1 MSTVELP
8 DIQQSAPANPI
19 AIEWVGVRGLRYPV
33 TVVGAGPE
41 PQAAAADFA
50 LAVGLEAT
58 ERGTHMSRFVEQLA
72 ELREELSAETLLRA
86 ADDLASRLFSRSARI
101 DVSFPWFLERT
112 APASGAIAPVDCE
125 ASMSACVAPVGQSL
139 EISIRTAVT
148 SLCPCSKEISD
159 YGAHSQ
165 RGYVK
170 ITVAA
175 DREAVAALAKVNLG
189 ELVEIAD
196 RSASAPIY
204 ALLKRV
210 DEREVTM
217 QAYDQPAFVEDMVR
231 SVAADL
237 AGDPRFPSFCVEAA
251 TLCVNKGASTGPLL
265 PAFCGRCP
273 SSSGAA

>member
-1 MSTVELP
+1 MRMHLRRATVVSTVELP

-33 TVVGAGPE
+33 TVFGAGPDR
-41 PQAAAADFA
+41 QATAADFA
-50 LAVGLEAT
+50 LAVGLQAT

-72 ELREELSAETLLRA
+72 ELREELSAETLLNA
-86 ADDLASRLFSRSARI
+86 ADHLAGRLSSASARI
-101 DVSFPWFLERT
+101 DVSFPWFLERM

-125 ASMSACVAPVGQSL
+125 AWMSARVSPEGQSL

-175 DREAVAALAKVNLG
+175 DGDAVPTLVGVNLG
-189 ELVEIAD
+189 ELVDVAD

-217 QAYDQPAFVEDMVR
+217 QAYDRPAFVEDMVR
-231 SVAADL
+231 SVAAEL
-237 AGDPRFPSFCVEAA
+237 AGDPRFPSFCVEAENQESIHNHA
-251 TLCVNKGASTGPLL
+251 AW
-265 PAFCGRCP
+265 ARIQ
-273 SSSGAA
+273 SSR